1 VNCRFLAMD
10 SAAPPPPLLNLDAKG
25 ADIPCAVFTNAPSPV
40 TACFA
45 RESIVN
51 FITTAD
57 RKPAATATI
66 PASMDAAILV
76 FMAAAKAPDA
86 LPWRVFVLEDTP
98 RNLPDG
104 GALVVNFLPQDLRI
118 VIGEYTITLHPEKSH
133 SFARPE
139 KRDAFNMA
147 ALSFDYQQGDAWRTA
162 SESKLRFLPGL
173 RYLIFASTDPVSS
186 QPRIATY
193 QDFKPVARP
202 PANH

>member
-1 VNCRFLAMD
+1 
-10 SAAPPPPLLNLDAKG
+10 
-25 ADIPCAVFTNAPSPV
+25 
-40 TACFA
+40 
-45 RESIVN
+45 
-51 FITTAD
+51 
-57 RKPAATATI
+57 
-66 PASMDAAILV
+66 
-76 FMAAAKAPDA
+76 MAAAKEADA
-86 LPWRVFVLEDTP
+86 LPWRVFVIGD
-98 RNLPDG
+98 NAKNIPDG
-104 GALVVNFLPQDLRI
+104 GALVVNFLPQDMRI
-118 VIGEYTITLHPEKSH
+118 VIGENSVTLHPEKSH

-147 ALSFDYQQGDAWRTA
+147 ALTFEYQKAGAWRTA